1 MEIEQLKVQ
10 LSGRL
15 ITFLCLCSKA
25 NESIPR
31 YHSVTMPL
39 IQEIKDEENIKP
51 ETDEDSKEDGDTKP
65 ETKKE
70 GYGKQERTF
79 ISFTDTDLLKSSFPR
94 AGYRVPSSKICP
106 VTRLPAKYFD
116 PVTELPYANLQA
128 FKIIREAYYQQL
140 ESRGDRTDPEI
151 SSWLDWREK
160 NKPAKQI
167 LVSVNRPPQ
176 AFTSMAAAPPRH
188 PPGKVVKLEILPQ

>member
-1 MEIEQLKVQ
+1 
-10 LSGRL
+10 
-15 ITFLCLCSKA
+15 
-25 NESIPR
+25 
-31 YHSVTMPL
+31 MPA

-51 ETDEDSKEDGDTKP
+51 ETEEDSKVDSGTIIDS
-65 ETKKE
+65 KKAVN
-70 GYGKQERTF
+70 GKQERTF
-79 ISFTDTDLLKSSFPR
+79 ISFTDSDTMKSSFPR

-176 AFTSMAAAPPRH
+176 AFTS
-188 PPGKVVKLEILPQ
+188 I